1 LYDYTCDGSLPS
13 QAQHIWSRGPLN
25 PFPDILTPF
34 SYSVLA
40 EITARAWFRYYDR
53 LGHEITLRSKT
64 IMRHHYGRPYLNLR
78 WINQQDSS
86 LLGLRPMRLD
96 INGEG
101 VPLAQWEKP
110 GLLDGF
116 RLGRSQRRL
125 NSLLNDLDGEVAAIT
140 QKARNWYLKV
150 NDLRWSQAEVLQIME
165 EIERFGTE
173 SLMAYYAARHNLSRA
188 YNSLLDLI
196 PDTDAGSAIQA
207 VNNTLSDLHTLE
219 EIDLTDGL
227 MALAGQVAQKP
238 AWIDWLTNQESGDWR
253 ESLPDDDFG
262 RALGDFMDR
271 YGHRAMGEGEMAN
284 PRWGEQPGFLFKSI
298 LACAE
303 CKASQP
309 KRVPSTAALTHLLG
323 MIDRK
328 QHKEAQALVEQIRQ
342 LITLQSRALHAFSF
356 ILAGTRR
363 WARAAGREAMS
374 DQRLLS
380 EEEAFFF
387 ELEELKQMMTGEWN
401 IANLDEIRQL
411 LAERQA
417 MVANW
422 ERAQPGDLLFDDA
435 EAYPTRSALPGVAGE
450 VSGPLRRQQRLQPIL
465 CEQAI
470 VGTQQLDSGWA
481 ISLPLA
487 AGLICATGS
496 PLDPIVAA
504 ARVWHVPTVIRLGP
518 HYNTLTDGALTKL
531 DGGAGKVSQT

>member
-1 LYDYTCDGSLPS
+1 MYDYTCDGSLPS
-13 QAQHIWSRGPLN
+13 QAKEIWSHGPLH

-53 LGHEITLRSKT
+53 LGQEITLRAKT
-64 IMRHHYGRPYLNLR
+64 IMRHHYGRAYLNVR
-78 WINQQDSS
+78 WIHQQDAS
-86 LLGLRPMRLD
+86 LLGLRPINLR
-96 INGEG
+96 INGEN

-116 RLGRSQRRL
+116 RQGRNQRK
-125 NSLLNDLDGEVAAIT
+125 LDGLLRDLESEIGGIT
-140 QKARNWYLKV
+140 QKAQNWYLKV
-150 NDLRWSQAEVLQIME
+150 NALRWTQAEVLQIME

-188 YNSLLDLI
+188 YNGLLDLL
-196 PDTDAGSAIQA
+196 PDTETTSAIQA
-207 VNNTLSDLHTLE
+207 VSHTLSDLQPLE

-227 MALAGQVAQKP
+227 LALAQNVAAKP
-238 AWIDWLTNQESGDWR
+238 ELAEWLTAQEGDDWR
-253 ESLPDDDFG
+253 KKLHAGDFG
-262 RALGDFMDR
+262 DALGGFMDR
-271 YGHRAMGEGEMAN
+271 YGHRAIGEGEMAN
-284 PRWGEQPGFLFKSI
+284 ARWNERPGFLFKSI

-309 KRVPSTAALTHLLG
+309 KRVPSAAALTQLLG

-328 QHKEAQALVEQIRQ
+328 QHKEAQTLLEQIRQ
-342 LITLQSRALHAFSF
+342 LTTLQSRALHAFSF

-363 WARAAGREAMS
+363 WALAAAQEAMGDS
-374 DQRLLS
+374 RLLA

-401 IANLDEIRQL
+401 IANREEIRQV
-411 LAERQA
+411 LAERRKA
-417 MVANW
+417 VADW

-435 EAYPTRSALPGVAGE
+435 EAYPTHSALPGVTGE
-450 VSGPLRRQQRLQPIL
+450 VTGPLRRQQRLQPIL
-465 CEQAI
+465 CEKAI
-470 VGTQQLDSGWA
+470 VGTQHLDSGWA

-487 AGLICATGS
+487 AGLISATGS

-504 ARVWHVPTVIRLGP
+504 ARIWHVPTVIHLGP
-518 HYNTLTDGALTKL
+518 QYNTLTDGALTKV
-531 DGGAGKVSQT
+531 DGGAGKVQQT